1 MSTKHLYKLWAITA
15 WLHNQGPAQ
24 DSVQVRGASCVA
36 YQPRSAQVLRLEMNW
51 STNRSQRATFF
62 DIATPQGGLTVV
74 LASKDEIES
83 MSLYHRIHAETGKV
97 VLHIAAAA
105 GRAHANYPID
115 AMVHAC
121 PMHHRGHMRS
131 DGVMGFWDACQETAG
146 QGEAVAIHC
155 NNSFH
160 RGPCALLAVMVL
172 AGYNKDIAMAII
184 AKRRC
189 VYPGHTVPFPE
200 WPRGERES
208 KHADDLLRCHAW
220 IKALKPNAILRKNHI
235 RKVSTSR
242 SRSPAWQ
249 RPPAKAQT
257 PSPIQELLLL
267 RKQHLHEALRPQSCT
282 HEALHAMQVESE
294 PDATCKMGKALL
306 LMRETFDKGASHA
319 MKARLNSE
327 EIWKTYEEQFKRYD
341 ENGDG
346 TIDARVFGQA
356 IHAVSAGIAEVDLG
370 DGLLRFHDFVILKH
384 WLEWGS
390 KAKKKALQRGKQ
402 LPANVAGMVS
412 RISHRGVHI
421 EVTSPGQKGIKG
433 LLTAT
438 RKAKRQF
445 MVGDEVQ
452 NMTAGEMSHGFVML
466 RLDV

>member
-105 GRAHANYPID
+105 GLAHVNYPID

-249 RPPAKAQT
+249 SPPAKAQT
-257 PSPIQELLLL
+257 PSPSQEPLRL
-267 RKQHLHEALRPQSCT
+267 RKQHRHEALRPQSCT

-384 WLEWGS
+384 WLEWKR
-390 KAKKKALQRGKQ
+390 KAKKKAVQRGKK
-402 LPANVAGMVS
+402 LPADLSGIVS
-412 RISHRGVHI
+412 QISARGVHI
-421 EVTSPGQKGIKG
+421 EVTSTGQKGIKG
-433 LLTAT
+433 LLTVTEQA
-438 RKAKRQF
+438 RKQINL
-445 MVGDEVQ
+445 GDEIH
-452 NMTAGEMSHGFVML
+452 NMTAGEMSNGLVML
-466 RLDV
+466 RL